1 MARNQGKL
9 EEAMSLRHVQADES
23 AAPPQMRLVHIA
35 VQHLRLDKENPRLF
49 SGRPAP
55 SQEELLKVLWTE
67 MDVEEL
73 ALSIHANG
81 YLPEEPLLVYQPDKK
96 ENTFVVVE
104 GNRRL
109 AAVLLLRSES
119 LRRKVGA
126 TDLPTLTTKQLHNL
140 DKLPCSIY
148 PNRKSLW
155 KYTGFRHINGPKP
168 WDSFSKAKYVSHVY
182 GTYGVSLD
190 KIANT
195 IGDRHETVKRLYRG
209 FKILQQ
215 AETHCGFSVDD
226 RVKTRFAFSH
236 LYTAVADRGFQK
248 FLGITDKGSLRANP
262 VPHNRRHSLCEL
274 MVWLYGKRSKGIE
287 PLITKQ
293 QPDLWTLQA
302 VISKPA
308 SLAALR
314 SGLSLEKSY
323 QISVGDEQRFRDAL
337 TRAKEELLQARGTV
351 IGYQGEDDLFRT
363 IEDIEELAAAIK
375 EDMKSR

>member
-1 MARNQGKL
+1 MTDRQVRTN
-9 EEAMSLRHVQADES
+9 ESEAPAGSRFIRIPVQ
-23 AAPPQMRLVHIA
+23 Q
-35 VQHLRLDKENPRLF
+35 LRLDRENPRLA

-55 SQEELLKVLWTE
+55 SQEELLQVLWSE

-81 YLPEEPLLVYQPDKK
+81 YLEEEPLLVYQPDPK
-96 ENTFVVVE
+96 EEKYVVVE

-109 AAVLLLRSES
+109 AAVKLLRDES

-126 TDLPTLTTKQLHNL
+126 TDLPKLTKTQYQDL
-140 DKLPCSIY
+140 DRLPCSIY

-168 WDSFSKAKYVSHVY
+168 WDSFSKAKYVAHVY
-182 GTYGVSLD
+182 EKYRVSLD
-190 KIANT
+190 GIART

-209 FKILQQ
+209 YKVLQQ
-215 AETHCGFSVDD
+215 AEAECGFSVDD
-226 RVKTRFAFSH
+226 RVKSRFAFSH
-236 LYTAVADRGFQK
+236 LYTAVADGGFQK
-248 FLGITDKGSLRANP
+248 FLRITDDGSLRPNP
-262 VPHNRRHSLCEL
+262 VPQSKLDNLCQL
-274 MVWLYGKRSKGIE
+274 MLWLYGKKSKGIE
-287 PLITKQ
+287 PIITKQ

-351 IGYQGEDDLFRT
+351 IGYQGEDDLYQT
-363 IEDIEELAAAIK
+363 IEDIQELAAAIK
-375 EDMKSR
+375 DDMELKRRKPKK